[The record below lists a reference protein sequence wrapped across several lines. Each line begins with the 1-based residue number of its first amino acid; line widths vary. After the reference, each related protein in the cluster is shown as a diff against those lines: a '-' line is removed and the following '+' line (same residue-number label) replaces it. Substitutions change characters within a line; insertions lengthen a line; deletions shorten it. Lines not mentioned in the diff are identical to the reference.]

1 MRTKKGTKRSTDL
14 MFKNTD
20 GRKSDK
26 TNLRELRETYR
37 ALVLKYERDTH
48 ELRTKILSLTSTSD

>member
-1 MRTKKGTKRSTDL
+1 MSIEL

-20 GRKSDK
+20 RRKSDK

-37 ALVLKYERDTH
+37 ALVLKYERDTY
-48 ELRTKILSLTSTSD
+48 ELRKRVLELTSHTG